1 MVAERRI
8 SKLHEEALTRLLDD
22 ESPSV
27 EAALVE
33 EFKRLDDVGLFLLR
47 RLARS
52 EDAALGARARYFM
65 EKAYGPNPAEAFT
78 RYIRSLNY
86 DLETGVVMLNRVVS
100 PQLDPAEIWPQIEIM
115 ASRCRELMAP
125 PCTIIEKCRILNRVI
140 FHENGFRGDYE
151 NYEDPLNCLIEQVLR
166 RKRGIPI
173 TLSILY
179 LAVARRCGVE
189 LEPVGLPGRFLVGC
203 FMDGE
208 AFYIDPY
215 ERGVIRTQEEVRE
228 ILASNKI
235 FVESAFMGPTP
246 ISEVLCR
253 CCRNLVRAFTIKNNP
268 ARARQFSMF
277 VKEFENANKR
287 SAQH

>member
-1 MVAERRI
+1 MDDRKV
-8 SKLHEEALTRLLDD
+8 SKLHEEALLRLLDD
-22 ESPSV
+22 ESPTV
-27 EAALVE
+27 ESALVE
-33 EFKRLDDVGLFLLR
+33 EFRRMEDLGLFMLR

-52 EDAALGARARYFM
+52 DDAAQSARARYYM
-65 EKAYGPNPAEAFT
+65 EKAYGPNPSEAFT

-86 DLETGVVMLNRVVS
+86 DLETGVVMLNKVVAAN
-100 PQLDPAEIWPQIEIM
+100 LDPAQIWPQIEQM
-115 ASRCRELMAP
+115 ATRCRELMAP
-125 PCTIIEKCRILNRVI
+125 PCTMIEKCRILNRVI
-140 FHENGFRGDYE
+140 FHENGFRGDYD
-151 NYEDPLNCLIEQVLR
+151 NYEDPLNCLIDQVLR

-215 ERGVIRTQEEVRE
+215 EKGVIRTQDEVRE
-228 ILASNKI
+228 ILASNKV
-235 FVESAFMGPTP
+235 FVETALMGPTP
-246 ISEVLCR
+246 VAEVLCR
-253 CCRNLVRAFTIKNNP
+253 CCRNLVRAFTLRNNP

-287 SAQH
+287 SAQY